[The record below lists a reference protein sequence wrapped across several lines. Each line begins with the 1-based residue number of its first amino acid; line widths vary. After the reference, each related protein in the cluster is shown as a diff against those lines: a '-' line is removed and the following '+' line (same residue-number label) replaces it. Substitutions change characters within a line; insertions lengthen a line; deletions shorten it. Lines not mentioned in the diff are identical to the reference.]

1 MFDYLIVAVLVLWSA
16 IVVFKKVFPQ
26 TSASSI
32 SCIINPVSTLGL
44 AAFGIMVEA

>member
-26 TSASSI
+26 TSAS
-32 SCIINPVSTLGL
+32 VFRMLSTHCTVGL
-44 AAFGIMVEA
+44 ASVWRHG